1 MARLLHGSPGSPSR
15 RERGAS
21 LVVVMLVLLL
31 VTVVG
36 IAGTRLALLGEM
48 SARHDRDTRI
58 AFEAAEAAVMD
69 AENDIDRSGTAS
81 CASLRSEDIV
91 NAARYNTTPGAC
103 LASPGERG
111 LCGPAAS
118 ATAKPTWA
126 SVDFLDDSASAP
138 TVAYGSFTCRTFAA
152 GSGLKPARP
161 PRYLIEV
168 VPDKTPGMPVGSFMY
183 RITAMGFGPRI
194 DTRSVIQVEYRQ
206 KVTR

>member
-1 MARLLHGSPGSPSR
+1 MARLPHGSRGSPSP

-31 VTVVG
+31 VTVIG
-36 IAGTRLALLGEM
+36 IAGTRLALLSEL
-48 SARHDRDTRI
+48 SASHDRDTQI

-69 AENDIDRSGTAS
+69 
-81 CASLRSEDIV
+81 
-91 NAARYNTTPGAC
+91 NAAQYNTTPGAC
-103 LASPGERG
+103 LASAGERG

-126 SVDFLDDSASAP
+126 SVDFLNDGSSAP
-138 TVAYGSFTCRTFAA
+138 TVAYGTFTCRTYAA

-168 VPDKTPGMPVGSFMY
+168 VPDKTPGMPVGSYMY

-206 KVTR
+206 KVTQ